1 MGENYAISSFPLN
14 FDIIKNRSFCNIH
27 RINARVY
34 EFQVVILRTI
44 VIRSIFIFQL
54 ILLYFRSTSVSRGLQ
69 VEEQDLIQFS
79 GHQHQTQNENPSS
92 ESPSNNSSSKLIA
105 PSSNNNNNNNGK
117 SPLNKRSDDN
127 GDERLNGNGD
137 NPDNSKGRKDKC
149 DDIKGDPSDVEG
161 VDNNA
166 NDCEE
171 DDEEETS
178 SARTADEQMDY
189 LESLEPCPCYAKC
202 CLDSIITLF
211 CVTLLG

>member
-1 MGENYAISSFPLN
+1 MVHAM
-14 FDIIKNRSFCNIH
+14 IK
-27 RINARVY
+27 INQCLPRWKTSTDVTCTL
-34 EFQVVILRTI
+34 F
-44 VIRSIFIFQL
+44 
-54 ILLYFRSTSVSRGLQ
+54 FRSTSVSRGLQ

-79 GHQHQTQNENPSS
+79 GHHHQTQNENPSS
-92 ESPSNNSSSKLIA
+92 GSPSNNSTSKLI
-105 PSSNNNNNNNGK
+105 PPNSNNNNNNNNNGK
-117 SPLNKRSDDN
+117 SPLNKRSQDN
-127 GDERLNGNGD
+127 VDERLNGNGD
-137 NPDNSKGRKDKC
+137 KPDNTGGHKDKC
-149 DDIKGDPSDVEG
+149 DDMKENRNDVEG

-171 DDEEETS
+171 DDDEETS